1 MVHQIWNAHPEVKQ
15 GLEEVKSI
23 ILSEM
28 MVLHP
33 AVTSKIVEYV
43 EAPGKYLRA
52 GLCLLFAQMTE
63 GQISKSKLYFAAHLE
78 VLHLATLIHDDVID
92 GADKRRGVEA
102 AHQQFSNRIA
112 IYTGDYLLA
121 YSGRLLGKGL
131 RLQELTE
138 NDLDLGNDKL
148 LEIILRGELS
158 QLVNQ
163 FDTQMTMKAYLKQI
177 QGKTAFLF
185 GLACQLGSFIPG
197 QSKKDSHLAFR
208 AGQALGMAFQI
219 RDDLI
224 DYRLDVEKSGKP
236 RLQDIQNGIYTAPLL
251 FAMSEDRSI
260 RQRLQNYIQT
270 PSQEGLDVI
279 IDKLFATNA
288 IAKTEG
294 LIVAYLNKMRSH
306 LDRLNR
312 FSLQSLDSIVECTDP
327 KKLDK
332 KYY

>member
-1 MVHQIWNAHPEVKQ
+1 MVHQIWNTYPEIER

-63 GQISKSKLYFAAHLE
+63 GKISRSKLYFAAHLE

-92 GADKRRGVEA
+92 GADKRRGVTA
-102 AHQQFSNRIA
+102 VHQQFSNRIA

-131 RLQELTE
+131 RLLDVTQD
-138 NDLDLGNDKL
+138 DLNLGNDKL
-148 LEIILRGELS
+148 METILRGELS
-158 QLVNQ
+158 QLLNQ
-163 FDTQMTMKAYLKQI
+163 FDANMTMKAYLKQI

-185 GLACQLGSFIPG
+185 GLACQLGSFVPG
-197 QSKKDSHLAFR
+197 QSKKESQLAFR

-224 DYRLDVEKSGKP
+224 DYQLEVEESGKP

-251 FAMSEDRSI
+251 FAMQEDNSI
-260 RQRLQNYIQT
+260 RQLLQSYIQS
-270 PSQEGLDVI
+270 PNQEDLEVI
-279 IDKLFATNA
+279 TERLFATNA
-288 IAKTEG
+288 LAKTEG
-294 LIVAYLNKMRSH
+294 LLTAYLKKMRSY
-306 LDRLNR
+306 LDRLDR
-312 FSLQSLDSIVECTDP
+312 SSILPLDSVVKTVFSQ
-327 KKLDK
+327 
-332 KYY
+332 YF

>member
-1 MVHQIWNAHPEVKQ
+1 MVHQIWNAYPEIER
-15 GLEEVKSI
+15 GLEKVKSI

-63 GQISKSKLYFAAHLE
+63 GKISRSKLYFAAHLE

-92 GADKRRGVEA
+92 GAYKRRGVEA

-131 RLQELTE
+131 RLLDVTQD
-138 NDLDLGNDKL
+138 DLNLGNDKL
-148 LEIILRGELS
+148 METILRGELS
-158 QLVNQ
+158 QLLNQ
-163 FDTQMTMKAYLKQI
+163 FDANMTMKAYLKQI

-185 GLACQLGSFIPG
+185 GLSCQLGSFVPG
-197 QSKKDSHLAFR
+197 QSKKESQLAFR

-224 DYRLDVEKSGKP
+224 DYQLEVEESGKP

-251 FAMSEDRSI
+251 FAMQEDNSI
-260 RQRLQNYIQT
+260 RQLLQSYIQS
-270 PSQEGLDVI
+270 PNQEDLEVI
-279 IDKLFATNA
+279 TERLFATNA
-288 IAKTEG
+288 LAKTES
-294 LIVAYLNKMRSH
+294 LLTAYLKKMRSY
-306 LDRLNR
+306 LDRLDR
-312 FSLQSLDSIVECTDP
+312 SSILPLESVVKTVFSQ
-327 KKLDK
+327 
-332 KYY
+332 YF

>member
-1 MVHQIWNAHPEVKQ
+1 MVHQIWNAHPDVKR

-138 NDLDLGNDKL
+138 NDLELGNDKL

-312 FSLQSLDSIVECTDP
+312 FSLQSLDSIVETVFSH
-327 KKLDK
+327 
-332 KYY
+332 YF

>member
-312 FSLQSLDSIVECTDP
+312 FSLQSLDSIVETVFSH
-327 KKLDK
+327 
-332 KYY
+332 YF

>member
-1 MVHQIWNAHPEVKQ
+1 MVHQIWNAYPEIEK

-33 AVTSKIVEYV
+33 AVTAKIVEYV

-63 GQISKSKLYFAAHLE
+63 GKISRSKLYFAAHLE

-92 GADKRRGVEA
+92 GADKRRGVTA

-131 RLQELTE
+131 RLLDVTQD
-138 NDLDLGNDKL
+138 DLNLGNDKL
-148 LEIILRGELS
+148 METILRGELS
-158 QLVNQ
+158 QLINQ
-163 FDTQMTMKAYLKQI
+163 FDANMTMKTYLKQI

-185 GLACQLGSFIPG
+185 GLSCQLGSFVPG
-197 QSKKDSHLAFR
+197 QSKKESQLAFR

-224 DYRLDVEKSGKP
+224 DYQLEVEESGKP

-251 FAMSEDRSI
+251 FAMQEDNSI
-260 RQRLQNYIQT
+260 RQFLQSYIQS
-270 PSQEGLDVI
+270 PNQEDLEVI
-279 IDKLFATNA
+279 TERLFVTNA
-288 IAKTEG
+288 LAKTEG
-294 LIVAYLNKMRSH
+294 LLTAYLKKMRSY
-306 LDRLNR
+306 LDRLDQSSIQPLESVVKTV
-312 FSLQSLDSIVECTDP
+312 FSQ
-327 KKLDK
+327 
-332 KYY
+332 YF